1 MVEVGGGL
9 RSYAVGERELLDG
22 YAEHEQATAA
32 RGQPLIPWPNRLRD
46 GRYVWDGEE
55 HQVPLSE
62 PAQSNAIHG
71 LLRWANWSTAEQTT
85 ASVVMSCRLAP
96 QPGYPFLLD
105 VSIHYALGGDGLE
118 VTTTARNAGTAALP
132 YAAGQHPYLL
142 AGGGVGGC
150 VLTLDAA
157 TYVETDERG
166 LPRGRKPV
174 AGSAYDFRT
183 PRPIGDTE
191 LDHAF
196 TDLTRDEHGRAW
208 VLLESPEAAAVA
220 LWADES
226 YRYVEL
232 FTGDALPDP
241 AHRRRS
247 LGVEP
252 MTAPPNGLGD
262 ARDVTRLEPGQS
274 TTSRWGLRL
283 AGS

>member
-9 RSYAVGERELLDG
+9 RSYAVDGRELLDG
-22 YAEHEQATAA
+22 YGEHERATAA

-62 PAQSNAIHG
+62 PAASNAIHG
-71 LLRWANWSTAEQTT
+71 LLRWASWITAEQTSS
-85 ASVVMSCRLAP
+85 SVVMSCRLAP

-105 VSIHYALGGDGLE
+105 VSIRYALGSDGLE
-118 VTTTARNAGTAALP
+118 VTTTARNAGAVPLP
-132 YAAGQHPYLL
+132 YAAGQHPYLT
-142 AGGGVGGC
+142 AASRVDAC

-157 TYVETDERG
+157 TYLETDERG

-174 AGSAYDFRT
+174 EGSAYDFRT
-183 PRPIGDTE
+183 PRRIGDTE

-196 TDLTRDEHGRAW
+196 TDLARDEHGRAW
-208 VLLESPEAAAVA
+208 VLFEPPEAAAVA
-220 LWADES
+220 LWADDT
-226 YRYVEL
+226 YRYLEL

-241 AHRRRS
+241 SSRRRS

-252 MTAPPNGLGD
+252 MTAPPNALGD
-262 ARDVTRLEPGQS
+262 GIDVTRLEPGQS
-274 TTSRWGLRL
+274 TTSRWGMHL
-283 AGS
+283 ARS